1 MAAETGLP
9 SAKITT
15 SLPSLT
21 TDPFPIGN
29 SLSSLS
35 SGAPVAAP
43 RAMRMGRA
51 FVLVC
56 GVYEMLQLVLV
67 HWRRN
72 DCVGEASQV
81 RNVERAVVRLA
92 VLTDDASAVGNQ
104 FDRQILYADVVDNLV
119 ERPLQERG
127 VDRDEGVEAVR
138 RHSRRHADGVLFSNT
153 DIENLVRE
161 FGLQFRQSG
170 TLGASPR

>member
-1 MAAETGLP
+1 
-9 SAKITT
+9 
-15 SLPSLT
+15 
-21 TDPFPIGN
+21 
-29 SLSSLS
+29 
-35 SGAPVAAP
+35 
-43 RAMRMGRA
+43 
-51 FVLVC
+51 
-56 GVYEMLQLVLV
+56 MLQLVLV

-81 RNVERAVVRLA
+81 RDVECAVVRLA

-119 ERPLQERG
+119 ERALQERG

-138 RHSRRHADGVLFSNT
+138 CHSRRHADGVLFSNT
-153 DIENLVRE
+153 DVENLVRE

-170 TLGASPR
+170 TLEHRPR